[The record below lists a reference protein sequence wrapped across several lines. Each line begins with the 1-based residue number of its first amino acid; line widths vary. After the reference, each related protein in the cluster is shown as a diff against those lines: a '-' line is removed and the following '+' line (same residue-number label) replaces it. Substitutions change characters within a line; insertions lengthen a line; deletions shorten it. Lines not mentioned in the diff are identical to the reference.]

1 MERIMTSKRTE
12 ELLSAYGAD
21 SRRWPENERVH
32 ALALIEQVPELRALI
47 DEARSLDIF
56 LDRKQDT
63 VPAAALARVSSRIES
78 SLSYIR
84 PVRESGGLMSAIG
97 AWFAAATW
105 PRAAA
110 LAGVA
115 VIGIIIGLSSDPSAF
130 STTTNAFD
138 GSVDTGET
146 SLIGEFSSW
155 SE

>member
-1 MERIMTSKRTE
+1 MERIMTSKRIE

-21 SRRWPENERVH
+21 SRRWPDNERAKAQ
-32 ALALIEQVPELRALI
+32 ALMEQLPELRALA
-47 DEARSLDIF
+47 EETRALDVL
-56 LDRKQDT
+56 LDRKQET
-63 VPAAALARVSSRIES
+63 VSAATVARVSSRIEN
-78 SLSYIR
+78 SLSMTR
-84 PVRESGGLMSAIG
+84 AARESGLMSSIG

-115 VIGIIIGLSSDPSAF
+115 MIGIIIGLSSDPSAF
-130 STTTNAFD
+130 SSTTNAFD

-146 SLIGEFSSW
+146 SLVGEFSSW